1 MTALVKR
8 NTTIPT
14 KQTRT
19 FPLTT
24 FPKNESK
31 IIIKVFEGERATTKD
46 NHLLDTFEL
55 SDIPPVVSG
64 DPQIEVTF
72 DIDANG
78 ILNVSAI
85 ERTSGKEKKTT
96 ITNDKERLSRN
107 EIERMINDAEEY
119 RKEDEIRD
127 DLIRTKNS
135 LESYCFNVKE
145 KINDHKLTDKISAYD
160 KKKVID
166 IIEDTLTQLATNRVR
181 VFLLLFD

>member
-1 MTALVKR
+1 
-8 NTTIPT
+8 
-14 KQTRT
+14 
-19 FPLTT
+19 
-24 FPKNESK
+24 
-31 IIIKVFEGERATTKD
+31 
-46 NHLLDTFEL
+46 
-55 SDIPPVVSG
+55 VVSG